1 VLFYADVLNLFLPVS
16 GFQACMKIQSDLNKL
31 SEWCERNSLFL
42 NVDKC
47 QTITFSRTCC
57 SVELLLDR
65 VSSINDL
72 DEKMKFFAYVD
83 VRLVRLLQCWDLSE
97 DSHSRSYTF
106 YMSLVHPKLEYASCV
121 WKLFYDMHADKVER
135 VQRRFIRYALRGL
148 GWTDTY
154 DLPPYEHRCALL
166 RLDTLVKRR
175 SIACIMFIFD
185 VLSVR
190 MNSPHLLSAL
200 DLNNPRY
207 RTQATD
213 FL

>member
-1 VLFYADVLNLFLPVS
+1 MWTS
-16 GFQACMKIQSDLNKL
+16 GWYGFCNAGIYQKTLI
-31 SEWCERNSLFL
+31 RGH
-42 NVDKC
+42 
-47 QTITFSRTCC
+47 I
-57 SVELLLDR
+57 
-65 VSSINDL
+65 
-72 DEKMKFFAYVD
+72 
-83 VRLVRLLQCWDLSE
+83 
-97 DSHSRSYTF
+97 YTF
-106 YMSLVHPKLEYASCV
+106 YMSLVRPKLEYASCV
-121 WKLFYDMHADKVER
+121 WNLFYDMHADKVER